1 MSGTSIMEGL
11 VDHEKTGIERI
22 ILIPEEPSRFGI
34 GLEQPVDALGP
45 LPRCLAHALG
55 GAPRR
60 IENWLLG

>member
-34 GLEQPVDALGP
+34 GLEQPVDGLGPPAP
-45 LPRCLAHALG
+45 LPRSCAWR
-55 GAPRR
+55 APRR
-60 IENWLLG
+60 IENWLFG